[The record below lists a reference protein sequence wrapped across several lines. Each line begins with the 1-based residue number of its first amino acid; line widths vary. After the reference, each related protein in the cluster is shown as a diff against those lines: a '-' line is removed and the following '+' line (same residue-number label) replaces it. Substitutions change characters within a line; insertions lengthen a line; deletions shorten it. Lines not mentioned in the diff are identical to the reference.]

1 MGRIGN
7 DVRMSWLK
15 PRILGLTL
23 VAAAWCL
30 CASSA
35 WSADWPHF
43 RGPARDGKSADTGL
57 LQEWSEGG
65 PKLAWAKEDLG
76 HGYSSVSVVG
86 DTLYITGLKGET
98 GYMYALDANGGEK
111 WRVAYGPDWKGDYA
125 GTRSTPT
132 IYKGM
137 IYIMSSYGRVVCLD
151 VKTGEEKW
159 AVDTIKDFGAR
170 NIPWGLTESLLVEG
184 DKLICTPGG
193 AEVGMVALDRHTGK
207 TIWTCKEIGEKSA
220 YCSPVL
226 IRRGQR
232 AIVVTLTA
240 KSLLGVDFESGKLIW
255 KTPHPVKSDIQ
266 AVAPVY
272 EDGRFYVS
280 SGSDGKKRGL
290 MLELSEDGATITR
303 KWTDSKLDWHHGG
316 VIVHEGHIYG
326 GGGRNNRGKWVCMEL
341 KTGKVIAEIEAV
353 GKGSIAYADGKF
365 YGYGENGSVGLINS
379 SPADFRMISSFK
391 MTKGEKQH
399 WAHPVIANGR
409 LYIRHGR
416 ALMAYD
422 IKAQ

>member
-1 MGRIGN
+1 MERIENG
-7 DVRMSWLK
+7 VRMFRS
-15 PRILGLTL
+15 RQHIRCLTL
-23 VAAAWCL
+23 VAVVCCL
-30 CASSA
+30 GASSA
-35 WSADWPHF
+35 WAVDWPHF

-57 LQEWSEGG
+57 LQEWPEGG

-86 DTLYITGLKGET
+86 DTLYTTGLKGDK
-98 GYMYALDANGGEK
+98 GYMYALDTDGGEK
-111 WRVAYGPDWKGDYA
+111 WRVAYGQDWEGNRA

-137 IYIMSSYGRVVCLD
+137 IYIMTSYGRVVCLD
-151 VKTGEEKW
+151 AKTGEEEW
-159 AVDTIKDFGAR
+159 AVDTMKDFGAR
-170 NIPWGLTESLLVEG
+170 NIRWGMTESLLVEG

-193 AEVGMVALDRHTGK
+193 AKVGMVALDRHTGK

-226 IRRGQR
+226 IRRGER
-232 AIVVTLTA
+232 AIVVTLTG
-240 KSLLGVDFESGKLIW
+240 KSLLGVDFETGKLIW
-255 KTPHPVKSDIQ
+255 KTPHPAKYDIQ

-272 EDGRFYVS
+272 EGGRFYVT
-280 SGSDGKKRGL
+280 SGYGGERGL

-303 KWTDSKLDWHHGG
+303 KWTDSKLDCHHGG
-316 VIVHEGHIYG
+316 VIVHKGHIYG
-326 GGGRNNRGKWVCMEL
+326 SGDRNNRGKWVCMEL
-341 KTGKVIAEIEAV
+341 KTGKVIAEIDAV

-365 YGYGENGSVGLINS
+365 YGYGENGSVGLINA

-391 MTKGEKQH
+391 VTMGEKQH

-409 LYIRHGR
+409 LYIRHGQ